1 MSAGSARFAMFLIVV
16 LSVWT
21 AMHAYAWWRLA
32 ASSAVTAVVPSRVL
46 LAVFAA
52 LWLAYPLGRIFAHRD
67 LTVVGYPL
75 EVAGAAWMGV
85 LFLLVMAMVA
95 ADAIYLLLR
104 LGAALLARPETG
116 DLVGRFRPHGPA
128 ALIALVLAAIG
139 LVQGLRAPAVSRH
152 EVTLPGLPAERDGT
166 VLVAVSDL
174 HLGTLL
180 GERWWQRRVD
190 QIAAERPDLVA
201 VVGDLVDGSAEH
213 VERMVPVL
221 KQLRAPL
228 GVWAVTGN
236 HEYYAGLDHSVRVLE
251 DAGFTV
257 LRDRWQEITP
267 GLVVAGV
274 DDATARRQFAPQGVS
289 TDTLP
294 VSALELALRGRPP
307 GATVLL
313 SHTPWAVEKAAELGA
328 GLMLSG
334 HTHDGQIWPF
344 NYLVALQY
352 PFIAGVYEVA
362 GMKLIV
368 GRGTGTWGP
377 PLRLWKRS
385 EILRI
390 TLRAGG

>member
-16 LSVWT
+16 LTVWT
-21 AMHAYAWWRLA
+21 AMHAYVWWRLA

-46 LAVFAA
+46 LALFAG

-67 LTVVGYPL
+67 VTVVGYPL
-75 EVAGAAWMGV
+75 EVAGAAWMGA

-95 ADAIYLLLR
+95 ADVVYLLLR
-104 LGAALLARPETG
+104 LGTALLARPETG
-116 DLVGRFRPHGPA
+116 DLIGGFRPHGPA
-128 ALIALVLAAIG
+128 AVLALALATVG
-139 LVQGLRAPAVSRH
+139 LVQGLRAPAVSRR
-152 EVTLPGLPAERDGT
+152 EVALPGLPAERDGT

-180 GERWWQRRVD
+180 GERWWQRRVA
-190 QIAAERPDLVA
+190 QIEAERPDLVA
-201 VVGDLVDGSAEH
+201 VVGDLVDGNAEH
-213 VERMVPVL
+213 VERMVPAL
-221 KQLRAPL
+221 QRLRAPL

-251 DAGFTV
+251 DAGFAV
-257 LRDRWQEITP
+257 LRDRWQEAAP
-267 GLVVAGV
+267 GLIVAGV
-274 DDATARRQFAPQGVS
+274 DDATARRQFAPQGAS
-289 TDTLP
+289 SAGLP
-294 VSALELALRGRPP
+294 ASALELALSGRPP

-313 SHTPWAVEKAAELGA
+313 SHTPWAVEKAAQLGA

-352 PFIAGVYEVA
+352 PFVGGAYEVG
-362 GMKLIV
+362 GMRLIV

-390 TLRAGG
+390 TLRSGG

>member
-16 LSVWT
+16 LTVWT
-21 AMHAYAWWRLA
+21 AMHAYVWWRLA
-32 ASSAVTAVVPSRVL
+32 ASPAVTAWLSPRTL

-52 LWLAYPLGRIFAHRD
+52 SWLAYPLGRIFAHRD
-67 LTVVGYPL
+67 VTAVGYPL

-95 ADAIYLLLR
+95 ADVLYMLFR
-104 LGAALLARPETG
+104 VGAALLPRTIGSE
-116 DLVGRFRPHGPA
+116 VMRPHGPA
-128 ALIALVLAAIG
+128 ALAALALAAVG
-139 LVQGLRAPAVSRH
+139 LVQGLRAPVVSRH
-152 EVTLPGLPAERDGT
+152 EVVLPGLPAERDGT

-180 GERWWQRRVD
+180 GERWWQRRVI
-190 QIAAERPDLVA
+190 QITAERPDLVA
-201 VVGDLVDGSAEH
+201 VVGDLVDGNAEH
-213 VERMVPVL
+213 VERMVPAL

-251 DAGFTV
+251 DSGFTV
-257 LRDRWQEITP
+257 LRDRWQEAAP
-267 GLVVAGV
+267 GLIVVGV

-289 TDTLP
+289 SSTLP
-294 VSALELALRGRPP
+294 ASALELALHGRPP
-307 GATVLL
+307 GGTVLL
-313 SHTPWAVEKAAELGA
+313 SHTPWAVEKAAQLGA

-352 PFIAGVYEVA
+352 PFVGGAYEVG
-362 GMKLIV
+362 GMRLIV

-385 EILRI
+385 EILRV